1 MEVNKQEN
9 IKIKKL
15 HKSFQ
20 ETVLFDDFSIEFA
33 PGTISCILGP
43 SGCGKT
49 TLLNM
54 IGGTESYSQG
64 SITGTYKKE
73 ISYIFQEPRLLPWKN
88 VLENL
93 CFVLK
98 EKYAQKEAHDIALE
112 YLKMVDLFEFR
123 SHYPRQLSGGMRQ
136 RVAIARAFAYP
147 SDIILMDEPL
157 QALDLKLKVNLMMAF
172 HKLWEKDQRTVVF
185 VTHHIDEALLLG
197 EEIFLFSKNPVKI
210 KKTLQINKQERD
222 INSVYFSELKRE
234 IIEKMD

>member
-1 MEVNKQEN
+1 MEVNKQDKIS
-9 IKIKKL
+9 IKNL
-15 HKSFQ
+15 HKSFK
-20 ETVLFDDFSIEFA
+20 ETRLFDAFSIDFA
-33 PGTISCILGP
+33 PEIITCILGP

-98 EKYAQKEAHDIALE
+98 EKFAEKEAHDIALD
-112 YLKMVDLFEFR
+112 YLKMVDLYKFR
-123 SHYPRQLSGGMRQ
+123 LHYPSQLSGGMRQ

-157 QALDLKLKVNLMMAF
+157 QALDLKLKVNIMKAF
-172 HKLWEKDQRTVVF
+172 RKLWQKDRRTVIF
-185 VTHHIDEALLLG
+185 VTHNIDEALLLG
-197 EEIFLFSKNPVKI
+197 EEIFLFSKNPVNI
-210 KKTLQINKQERD
+210 KKTLQIDKTERD
-222 INSVYFSELKRE
+222 INSFYFSELKRE